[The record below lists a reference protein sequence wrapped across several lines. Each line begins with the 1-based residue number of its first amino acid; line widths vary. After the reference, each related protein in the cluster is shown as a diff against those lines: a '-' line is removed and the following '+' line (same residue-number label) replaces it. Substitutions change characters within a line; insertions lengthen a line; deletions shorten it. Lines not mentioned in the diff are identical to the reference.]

1 MKCPQLDWNIQQL
14 YQVLA
19 LNFKGEA
26 LAMIKALAAGECE
39 GTRGVTAWCGPT
51 HGGRGSSAQRILGLV
66 GEFSKPQR
74 CVNMSDISSHFELWE
89 SPQFESMRSW
99 SSRHRRSRQRCPTV
113 ARYLPFPLPS
123 PEPISHVDHID
134 RRCIQLTAFRFER
147 TVIDRILALG
157 KPEPRSKQQH
167 AHHVQ
172 LWPYPRQSCTADI
185 THAGGSSPPLTC
197 PSACTRSST
206 TRALPPDEQS

>member
-1 MKCPQLDWNIQQL
+1 
-14 YQVLA
+14 
-19 LNFKGEA
+19 
-26 LAMIKALAAGECE
+26 MIKALAAGECE

-51 HGGRGSSAQRILGLV
+51 HDHHGSSAQRILGLV
-66 GEFSKPQR
+66 GRVVQPQR

-89 SPQFESMRSW
+89 SRIREYEKLVFETQKIQTKVPDS
-99 SSRHRRSRQRCPTV
+99 CKVLTV
-113 ARYLPFPLPS
+113 PLPS
-123 PEPISHVDHID
+123 PESISHVDHID

-147 TVIDRILALG
+147 TVIDQILALG

-185 THAGGSSPPLTC
+185 THAGRSSPPLTC